1 VSGDATCELLDSRSM
16 SAHAKDPP
24 VVLVEEASGVGTL
37 PQVDDDDVQRRS
49 QYSAVEPV
57 DDTNKFG
64 TYLGVYRPTI
74 LTLFGVI
81 MYIRMGWVVGNAG
94 LLGAL
99 GVLLLTFVITGT
111 AALAL
116 SSVATNIRLRAGG
129 VFALVS
135 QSLGL
140 EAGGAIGVP
149 LYLAQSMGAALY
161 IYGFAEGWQF
171 LFPTHPQ
178 WAVVGAVYLV
188 AFGLSMISERLV
200 LRLQL
205 IVLVGVVVALGSMV
219 GGFWT
224 NELREPKLWGN
235 YEAGSIWLLFAIFF
249 PAGTGIK
256 VGASLSGKLKDPR
269 RSVPL
274 GTMAAWG
281 TALVTYATL
290 IIWYS
295 VVASPDELRNDYM
308 IAIERAAWG
317 PAVLIGLLSS
327 CASATLSSLVAAP
340 NVLAALA
347 KHRVVPWGNK
357 LAPKSDADTP
367 RKAAMVNGA
376 VVGGTL
382 LLGDLNAVAQ
392 LITMFFLITYA
403 TLNLVVMIE
412 QSLALVSFR
421 PTFRV
426 PVWVPIIG
434 AVASVFA
441 MTITNPAFGL
451 VALSV
456 VVALY
461 VYLER
466 KQLETPWETVRS
478 GIFLAMA
485 DWAARQTQRVAGDAN
500 ERAWK
505 PDVLVP
511 IQREEQL
518 RGDYRLL
525 LDMVR
530 PRGSIQVYYLTE
542 SPDEGPPHG
551 LDRFVQGLRSAR
563 LYATLSAVF
572 AKDIVDLTRMTAR
585 VLKDVFFRPNV
596 LFVNVEGRSDVELRQ
611 LISIARESQMAVAF
625 LMVHPTARLGRERD
639 VTVWVRDQSPHWEL
653 GLRLANLDV
662 ALLLGYQLNRNWRG
676 HLRLRTVVSFPQHV
690 EHARTF
696 LHRIIRDARLPHG
709 EVAVDCGNFEQAL
722 EAAEDTDLNI
732 FGLPAEVSVEQL
744 RKLSLRTRG
753 SCVFVMDSGHE
764 SALA

>member
-1 VSGDATCELLDSRSM
+1 MTDGAAAETAAPVSSRREILE
-16 SAHAKDPP
+16 AEQQ
-24 VVLVEEASGVGTL
+24 EE
-37 PQVDDDDVQRRS
+37 QRLS
-49 QYSAVEPV
+49 QYSALIQEP
-57 DDTNKFG
+57 DSGKFG

-99 GVLLLTFVITGT
+99 GILLLTFLITGT

-140 EAGGAIGVP
+140 EAGGAIGLP
-149 LYLAQSMGAALY
+149 LYLAQAMGAALY

-171 LFPTHPQ
+171 LFPHHPQ
-178 WAVVGAVYLV
+178 WAVVLAVFL
-188 AFGLSMISERLV
+188 AGLSLSLISERLV

-205 IVLVGVVVALGSMV
+205 LVLIGVVVALGSMF
-219 GGFWT
+219 GGFST
-224 NELREPKLWGN
+224 HELHEPKLFGGF
-235 YEAGSIWLLFAIFF
+235 EAGNIWLLFAVFF

-269 RSVPL
+269 RSVPV

-281 TALVTYATL
+281 TALVTYAAL
-290 IIWYS
+290 MVWYS
-295 VVASPDELRNDYM
+295 MTCSPEELRDNYL
-308 IAIERAAWG
+308 IAVEKAVWG

-327 CASATLSSLVAAP
+327 CSSAMLSSMVAAP

-347 KHRVVPWGNK
+347 KHKVIPFGRKLVPTTATG
-357 LAPKSDADTP
+357 TP
-367 RKAAMVNGA
+367 RKAALVNGV

-392 LITMFFLITYA
+392 FITMFFLITYA

-412 QSLALVSFR
+412 QSLGLVSFR
-421 PTFRV
+421 PTFKT
-426 PVWVPIIG
+426 PIWVSVLG
-434 AVASVFA
+434 AIASVFA

-451 VALSV
+451 VALGV
-456 VVALY
+456 VVGLY
-461 VYLER
+461 IYLER

-485 DWAARQTQRVAGDAN
+485 DWAARQSQRVEGSN

-505 PDVLVP
+505 PDILFP
-511 IQREEQL
+511 IEREEEL

-525 LDMVR
+525 LDIVR
-530 PRGSIQVYYLTE
+530 PRGSIQVFFRTE
-542 SPDEGPPHG
+542 QPDSPPPTG
-551 LDRFVQGLRSAR
+551 LSRFVDGLRRAR
-563 LYATLSAVF
+563 LYATLSPVP
-572 AKDIVDLTRMTAR
+572 AKNIVALTRMSAR
-585 VLKDVFFRPNV
+585 VLRNVFFRPN
-596 LFVNVEGRSDVELRQ
+596 LLCLNIEGRTDEELNE
-611 LISIARESQMAVAF
+611 LLGVAKEAEMAVVF
-625 LMVHPTARLGRERD
+625 FVIHPTARLGKERD

-662 ALLLGYQLNRNWRG
+662 PLLLGYQLNRNWHG
-676 HLRLRTVVSFPQHV
+676 DLRLRTVVSQEDNLQHANV
-690 EHARTF
+690 F
-696 LHRIIRDARLPHG
+696 LHRLIRDARLPRGQVSVVHG
-709 EVAVDCGNFEQAL
+709 SFEEAL
-722 EAAEDTDLNI
+722 LGAEDTDLNI
-732 FGLPAEVSVEQL
+732 FGLPNRVSAAQL
-744 RKLSLRTRG
+744 RELSEKTRS
-753 SCVFVMDSGHE
+753 SCLFVMDSGNE

>member
-1 VSGDATCELLDSRSM
+1 M
-16 SAHAKDPP
+16 SEGAAAESTPP
-24 VVLVEEASGVGTL
+24 VSSRREVTLEEMESE
-37 PQVDDDDVQRRS
+37 QRTS
-49 QYSAVEPV
+49 QYSAVAEEPSSG
-57 DDTNKFG
+57 KFG

-99 GVLLLTFVITGT
+99 GILLLTFLITGT

-140 EAGGAIGVP
+140 EAGGAIGLP
-149 LYLAQSMGAALY
+149 LYLAQAMGAALY
-161 IYGFAEGWQF
+161 IYGFAEGWQY
-171 LFPTHPQ
+171 LFPHHPQ
-178 WAVVGAVYLV
+178 WAVVLGIFV
-188 AFGLSMISERLV
+188 AGLSLSIISERLV

-205 IVLVGVVVALGSMV
+205 LVLIGVVVALGSMF
-219 GGFWT
+219 GGFST
-224 NELREPKLWGN
+224 RELHEPKLFGSF
-235 YEAGSIWLLFAIFF
+235 EAGNIWLLFAVFF

-269 RSVPL
+269 RSVPV

-281 TALVTYATL
+281 TALVTYAAL
-290 IIWYS
+290 MVWYS
-295 VVASPDELRNDYM
+295 MICTPDELRSNYL
-308 IAIERAAWG
+308 IAVDKAVWG

-327 CASATLSSLVAAP
+327 CASAMLSSMVAAP

-347 KHRVVPWGNK
+347 KHHVIPFGSK
-357 LAPKSDADTP
+357 LAPKSADGTP

-376 VVGGTL
+376 VIGGTL

-392 LITMFFLITYA
+392 FITMFFLITYA

-412 QSLALVSFR
+412 QSLGLVSFR
-421 PTFRV
+421 PTFKT
-426 PVWVPIIG
+426 PIWVSAIG
-434 AVASVFA
+434 AIASVFA

-451 VALSV
+451 VALGV
-456 VVALY
+456 VVGLY

-485 DWAARQTQRVAGDAN
+485 DWAARQSQRVEGSN

-505 PDVLVP
+505 PDILFP
-511 IQREEQL
+511 IEREEEL

-530 PRGSIQVYYLTE
+530 PRGSIQVFFRTTQADAAPPGGLT
-542 SPDEGPPHG
+542 
-551 LDRFVQGLRSAR
+551 RFVQGLRRAR
-563 LYATLSAVF
+563 LYATLSPVP
-572 AKDIVDLTRMTAR
+572 AKDIVDLARMSAR
-585 VLKDVFFRPNV
+585 VLRNVFFRPNV
-596 LFVNVEGRSDVELRQ
+596 LCLNIEGRTDEELNK
-611 LISIARESQMAVAF
+611 LITIAKEAEMAVVF
-625 LMVHPTARLGRERD
+625 LVIHPTARLGRERD

-662 ALLLGYQLNRNWRG
+662 PLLLGYQLNRNWNG
-676 HLRLRTVVSFPQHV
+676 DLRLRTVVSKRENL
-690 EHARTF
+690 EHANKF
-696 LHRIIRDARLPHG
+696 LHRLIRDARLPRGQVSVVHG
-709 EVAVDCGNFEQAL
+709 SFDEAL
-722 EAAEDTDLNI
+722 TGAEDTDLNI
-732 FGLPAEVSVEQL
+732 FGLSNQVSSRHL
-744 RKLSLRTRG
+744 RELSEKARS
-753 SCVFVMDSGHE
+753 SCMFVMDSGNE

>member
-1 VSGDATCELLDSRSM
+1 MRQVIDDQPREAT
-16 SAHAKDPP
+16 
-24 VVLVEEASGVGTL
+24 TL
-37 PQVDDDDVQRRS
+37 IAISDDESQRRS
-49 QYSAVEPV
+49 HYSALETSA
-57 DDTNKFG
+57 DTSGKFG

-99 GVLLLTFVITGT
+99 GILVLTFVITGS

-129 VFALVS
+129 VFALVA
-135 QSLGL
+135 QSLGV
-140 EAGGAIGVP
+140 EAGGAIGLP

-171 LFPTHPQ
+171 LFPHHPQ
-178 WAVVGAVYLV
+178 WAVVAGVFFAG
-188 AFGLSMISERLV
+188 FGLSMISERLV

-205 IVLVGVVVALGSMV
+205 VVLIGVLIALGSMF

-224 NELREPKLWGN
+224 AQLREPKLVGN
-235 YEAGSIWLLFAIFF
+235 FEAGDLWLLFAVFF

-269 RSVPL
+269 RSVPI

-281 TALVTYATL
+281 TALVTYAGL
-290 IIWYS
+290 LVWYS
-295 VVASPDELRNDYM
+295 MVASPEELRGNYM
-308 IAIERAAWG
+308 IAVERAAWG
-317 PAVLIGLLSS
+317 PAVLIGLLCS
-327 CASATLSSLVAAP
+327 CASAMLSSMVAAP

-347 KHRVVPWGNK
+347 KHRVVPFGRT
-357 LAPKSDADTP
+357 LAPKDANATP
-367 RKAAMVNGA
+367 RKAALVNGS
-376 VVGGTL
+376 VVGLTL
-382 LLGDLNAVAQ
+382 LVGDLNAVAQ

-403 TLNLVVMIE
+403 TLNLVVMVE
-412 QSLALVSFR
+412 QSLGLVSFR

-426 PVWVPIIG
+426 PIWVSAVG

-451 VALSV
+451 VALAV
-456 VVALY
+456 VIGLY

-466 KQLETPWETVRS
+466 QELETPWETVRS

-485 DWAARQTQRVAGDAN
+485 DWAARQTQRVEGSN

-505 PDVLVP
+505 PDILFP
-511 IQREEQL
+511 IEREEEL

-530 PRGSIQVYYLTE
+530 PRGSIQVFCRTTQV
-542 SPDEGPPHG
+542 DEGAPPG
-551 LDRFVQGLRSAR
+551 LQRFVHGLRSER
-563 LYATLSAVF
+563 LYATLSPVP
-572 AKDIVDLTRMTAR
+572 AKDIVDLTRMSAR
-585 VLKDVFFRPNV
+585 VLKNVFFRPN
-596 LFVNVEGRSDVELRQ
+596 LLCLNIEGRSDDELNG
-611 LISIARESQMAVAF
+611 LLAIARESQMAVAF
-625 LMVHPTARLGRERD
+625 MVIHATARLGRERD

-662 ALLLGYQLNRNWRG
+662 ALLLGYQLNRNWHG
-676 HLRLRTVVSFPQHV
+676 SLRLRTAVADKRNV
-690 EHARTF
+690 ADATTF
-696 LHRIIRDARLPHG
+696 LNRLIRDARLPHG
-709 EVAVDCGNFEQAL
+709 EVSVVAGGFDEAL
-722 EAAEDTDLNI
+722 ASVEDTDLNI
-732 FGLPAEVSVEQL
+732 FGLGQSVGAAQL
-744 RKLSLRTRG
+744 RQLAEKTRS
-753 SCVFVMDSGHE
+753 SCLFVMDSGNE

>member
-1 VSGDATCELLDSRSM
+1 MPIASESLPPTVAQDGEQLLDD
-16 SAHAKDPP
+16 A
-24 VVLVEEASGVGTL
+24 
-37 PQVDDDDVQRRS
+37 QRRS
-49 QYSAVEPV
+49 QYSAVVPEPSEG
-57 DDTNKFG
+57 KFG
-64 TYLGVYRPTI
+64 TYVGVYRPTI

-81 MYIRMGWVVGNAG
+81 MYIRMGWVVGHAG

-99 GVLLLTFVITGT
+99 GILLLTFVITGT

-161 IYGFAEGWQF
+161 IYGFAEGWQV
-171 LFPTHPQ
+171 LFPHHPQ
-178 WAVVGAVYLV
+178 WAVVATVFLCGFA
-188 AFGLSMISERLV
+188 LSAASERLV

-205 IVLVGVVVALGSMV
+205 VVLVGVLIALGSMF

-224 NELREPKLWGN
+224 TELREPKLWGS
-235 YEAGSIWLLFAIFF
+235 YAAGDVWLLFAIFF

-269 RSVPL
+269 RSVPV

-281 TALVTYATL
+281 TALATYAAL

-295 VVASPDELRNDYM
+295 MVASPEELTDNYM
-308 IAIERAAWG
+308 IAIQKSAWG
-317 PAVLIGLLSS
+317 PGVLIGLLSS
-327 CASATLSSLVAAP
+327 CASAMLSSMVAAP
-340 NVLAALA
+340 NVLGALA
-347 KHRVVPWGNK
+347 KHRVIPFGSK
-357 LAPKSDADTP
+357 LAPTSATGTP
-367 RKAAMVNGA
+367 RKAAMFNGL
-376 VVGGTL
+376 VVGSTL

-412 QSLALVSFR
+412 QSLGLVSFR

-426 PVWVPIIG
+426 PLWVSVVG
-434 AVASVFA
+434 AIASVFA

-451 VALSV
+451 VALGF

-485 DWAARQTQRVAGDAN
+485 DWAARQSQRVEGSN

-511 IQREEQL
+511 LEREEQL

-530 PRGSIQVYYLTE
+530 PRGSIQVFYRTDK
-542 SPDEGPPHG
+542 PDDGAPHG
-551 LDRFVQGLRSAR
+551 LNRFVQGLRSAR
-563 LYATLSAVF
+563 LYATLSPVC
-572 AKDIVDLTRMTAR
+572 AKDVVDLTKMSAR
-585 VLKDVFFRPNV
+585 VLKNVFFRPNV
-596 LFVNVEGRSDVELRQ
+596 LFVNVNDHDDDALNA
-611 LISIARESQMAVAF
+611 LIGVAKESEMAVAF
-625 LMVHPTARLGRERD
+625 LALHPSARLGRERD
-639 VTVWVRDQSPHWEL
+639 ITVWVRDQSPQWEL

-662 ALLLGYQLNRNWRG
+662 ALLLGYQLNRNWHG
-676 HLRLRTVVSFPQHV
+676 SLRLRTVVSEHQHV
-690 EHARTF
+690 DDARTF
-696 LHRIIRDARLPHG
+696 LHRMIRDARLPHG
-709 EVAVDCGNFEQAL
+709 EVSVVHGTFDEAL
-722 EAAEDTDLNI
+722 ETAENTDLNI
-732 FGLPAEVSVEQL
+732 FGLPAVVSTVHL
-744 RKLSLRTRG
+744 RMLCEKTHS
-753 SCVFVMDSGHE
+753 SCLFVMDSGNE